1 MRSFHAIALL
11 AACAAAADPCLAAGL
26 DATVG
31 PQRSAIG
38 AFAGMKVA
46 MPFGGRGT
54 RSPRARLQVGSSYA
68 TVDSASG
75 APMGVRTGAGIELG
89 LGRHGTLAWS
99 IAGRDAPQ
107 LKRQLGFKGSTP
119 YIVVGGVVLLVALL
133 AAIASASPKPGSRPG
148 DFGP

>member
-26 DATVG
+26 EAG

-38 AFAGMKVA
+38 AFAGVKVA
-46 MPFGGRGT
+46 LPFGGRGS
-54 RSPRARLQVGSSYA
+54 RAPRARLQVAPTYA
-68 TVDSASG
+68 TVDAGSG
-75 APMGVRTGAGIELG
+75 APLGIRTGAGIELG
-89 LGRHGTLAWS
+89 LGRRGALDLS

-119 YIVVGGVVLLVALL
+119 YIVVGGIVLLVALL
-133 AAIASASPKPGSRPG
+133 AAVASASPKPGPRPG